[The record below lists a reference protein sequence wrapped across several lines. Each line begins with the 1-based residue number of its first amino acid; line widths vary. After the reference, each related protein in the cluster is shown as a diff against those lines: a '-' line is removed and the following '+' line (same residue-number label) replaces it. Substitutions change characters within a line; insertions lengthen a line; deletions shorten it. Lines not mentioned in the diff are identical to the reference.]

1 MRRNLTSKTM
11 KRIFLFLAL
20 ALLAVSV
27 SAQGRY
33 NYDSSHKYGF
43 FSNWTLGVS
52 GQYSNQ
58 HGASNVGI
66 TALATKRVGDYW
78 RLRYEASINGLRCVD
93 GFDRYGTAMAGA
105 SFDFLNWMYLF
116 ADAGAVVNPTM
127 ASKLGL
133 AADAGLGLNVNF
145 GKHSMLWLEGGSDL
159 VQNNAAFDNTF
170 FVRLG
175 YGVRPGITERD
186 RVDIDIKH
194 HNAER
199 LGNLTEENKL
209 LKSDL
214 KRQQEANDTLMATLN
229 KASALFAAM
238 EKRLDECN
246 ERVKEAES
254 KAVDRSMFKFHFDYA
269 SIVLSETQEGR
280 VAILAHYINT
290 VQGRWRVDGYASP
303 DGADYN
309 NMVISQQR
317 AETVCKILEA
327 NGVSHDRLVPIGNGV
342 TWEYGEDSPLNRMV
356 VVTQIAP

>member
-1 MRRNLTSKTM
+1 M

-66 TALATKRVGDYW
+66 SALATKRVGDFW
-78 RLRYEASINGLRCVD
+78 RLRYSASINGLRSVD

-127 ASKLGL
+127 ATKLGL

-159 VQNNAAFDNTF
+159 VQNNAALNNTF

-175 YGVRPGITERD
+175 YGVRTGITERD
-186 RVDIDIKH
+186 RVDIDITR
-194 HNAER
+194 HNAEQ
-199 LGNLTEENKL
+199 LGTLTEENRL
-209 LKSDL
+209 LKTDK
-214 KRQQEANDTLMATLN
+214 KRLQEANDTLMAIQN
-229 KASALFAAM
+229 KSLEMLARL
-238 EKRLDECN
+238 EKRLDDCN
-246 ERVKEAES
+246 AQVAKVSSTGTVAAS
-254 KAVDRSMFKFHFDYA
+254 PIFQIFFDYA
-269 SIVLSETQEGR
+269 SSVISPIESAK
-280 VAILAHYINT
+280 VAQLAQYINT
-290 VQGRWRVDGYASP
+290 TEGNYRIEGYSSP
-303 DGADYN
+303 DGDPYRN
-309 NMVISQQR
+309 DVLSGER
-317 AETVCKILEA
+317 ARAVYWLLIA
-327 NGVSHDRLVPIGNGV
+327 NSVDEDRLIPMKGGIS
-342 TWEYGEDSPLNRMV
+342 TQYGEDSPLNRMV
-356 VVTQIAP
+356 VVSASPY